1 MEQGT
6 EKKYRNATITFTLI
20 GIICFLIGFVLLFNK
35 PDAKEFNQ
43 VPIEINATEIMQSD
57 VKPQNTES
65 SSLGSVSVTAGTDV
79 NLDLVKKEATLYFAN
94 PAQSTHNL
102 MVVLEVDEKEVLK
115 SGLIKPGFEINSLQ
129 LEDDVEMKDGKY
141 DGKLIIWAY
150 QPDTGERQYI
160 NSTIAVKVDVV
171 NSKS

>member
-1 MEQGT
+1 
-6 EKKYRNATITFTLI
+6 
-20 GIICFLIGFVLLFNK
+20 
-35 PDAKEFNQ
+35 
-43 VPIEINATEIMQSD
+43 
-57 VKPQNTES
+57 
-65 SSLGSVSVTAGTDV
+65 
-79 NLDLVKKEATLYFAN
+79 
-94 PAQSTHNL
+94 